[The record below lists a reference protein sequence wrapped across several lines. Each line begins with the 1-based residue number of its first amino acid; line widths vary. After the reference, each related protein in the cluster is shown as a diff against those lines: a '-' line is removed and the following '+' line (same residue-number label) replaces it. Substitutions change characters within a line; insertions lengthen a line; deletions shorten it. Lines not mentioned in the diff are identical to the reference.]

1 MTYQLGKALKEAF
14 PIFAQHRDLVFLDNA
29 ASCQKPSVVLEAMD
43 KLYRTSYANVHRGVY
58 SISEAA
64 TAAYEEARGMVAKF
78 INASSSDEIIF
89 TRNATASLNV
99 VAFSVAQL
107 LKPGDEILLS
117 QLEHHACLVPWQQ
130 AAKKYDLKLKF
141 IPVDEEGRLDLT
153 DIDKLINKHTKVLSI
168 TAMSNVTGTI
178 TELDVLIDKVKKMG
192 AIVIIDAAQAAQHMP
207 LDVQKLGC
215 DLMAF
220 SGHKIFGPTGV
231 GVLWGKLELLN
242 KLPPFEFGG
251 NMIQEVSYESAS
263 FAPAP
268 AKFEAGTP
276 PIAEVVG
283 LGAAIKFLQQFSS
296 DSILAY
302 ENELT
307 RFGLEE
313 LAKVPGLRLIGPQ
326 TPDNRGPVFSF
337 VLEGVHPHDIASI
350 LDGVGVAVRAGHH
363 CAMPLHKRFGV
374 PATTRASFTIYNSEE
389 DIHAL
394 VAGLN
399 KAKQMFTV

>member
-64 TAAYEEARGMVAKF
+64 TAQYEEARALVAKF
-78 INASSSDEIIF
+78 VNASASEEIIF
-89 TRNATASLNV
+89 TRNATASLNLA
-99 VAFSVAQL
+99 AFSVAQL
-107 LKPGDEILLS
+107 LQPGDEILLS

-130 AAKKYDLKLKF
+130 AAKRYDLKLKF
-141 IPVDEEGRLDLT
+141 IPVNDEGRLDLT
-153 DIDKLINKHTKVLSI
+153 DLSKLLNQRTKVLAL
-168 TAMSNVTGTI
+168 TAMSNVTGTV
-178 TELDVLIDKVKKMG
+178 TELDILIPQARAVG
-192 AIVIIDAAQAAQHMP
+192 AMVIIDAAQAAQHLTIDVKK
-207 LDVQKLGC
+207 LDC
-215 DLMAF
+215 DLLAF
-220 SGHKIFGPTGV
+220 SGHKIFGPSGV
-231 GVLWGKLELLN
+231 GVLWGRMELLN

-251 NMIQEVSYESAS
+251 NMIQEVNFDSAS
-263 FAPAP
+263 FAQPP

-283 LGAAIKFLQQFSS
+283 LGSAVKFLQQFSS
-296 DSILAY
+296 ESILSY

-307 RFGLEE
+307 SYGLSE
-313 LAKVPGLRLIGPQ
+313 LQQVPGLRLIGPT
-326 TPDNRGPVFSF
+326 TPTARGPVFSF
-337 VLEGVHPHDIASI
+337 VLAGVHPHDIASI

-389 DIHAL
+389 DVHAL
-394 VAGLN
+394 IAGLN
-399 KAKQMFTV
+399 KARQMFTT